1 MNWLKLSALAL
12 LILFLGQLNRW
23 KVFDKL
29 FFVLLGLLVVS
40 FVWSRLSLRGLTVT
54 RWTATD
60 RAQVGDLLVER
71 VRVENTSRFA
81 KLWLE
86 VLDHSE
92 LPGHRLSRVIHLGPR
107 DSANW
112 KAQTWCTRR
121 GRFRLGPMTISSGDP
136 FGLFPTRLVVPYV
149 QELVVYPATVDLS
162 GFRLP
167 HGELA
172 GGSALQRRT
181 PFVTPNAA
189 GIRQYLP
196 GDSFNRIAWSATART
211 GQLMVKEFELDP
223 STDIWVVLDM
233 DQRHHVRA
241 APEDGARR
249 PTGRDALPLSFWLD
263 STEEYAVTIAASLAR
278 HFLDQNR
285 NVGIIANAHQPVVIP
300 ADRGARQMVKILE
313 LLAVLRA
320 DGDRPLAEVLLSEAS
335 VLTRHCA
342 VVVLTPSTEESWVR
356 GLVELAARRA
366 RSIAVI
372 VEPSTFG
379 GAESSLFVVSDLAAV
394 GVPTYLVKYGD
405 DIARALA
412 GQGRG
417 AGVPVASQ

>member
-1 MNWLKLSALAL
+1 MNWLRLSAIAL
-12 LILFLGQLNRW
+12 LVLFLGQLNRW
-23 KVFDKL
+23 TVFDKL
-29 FFVLLGLLVVS
+29 FFILLGLLVVS

-54 RWTATD
+54 RRTATD

-71 VRVENTSRFA
+71 VRVENASRFA
-81 KLWLE
+81 KLWVE

-92 LPGHRLSRVIHLGPR
+92 LPGHRLSRVIHLGVR
-107 DSANW
+107 DAANW
-112 KAQTWCTRR
+112 KAQTWCARR
-121 GRFRLGPMTISSGDP
+121 GRFRLGPMTIASSDP
-136 FGLFPTRLVVPYV
+136 FGLFPTRLVVPYI

-162 GFRLP
+162 GFRLA
-167 HGELA
+167 HGELV

-189 GIRQYLP
+189 GVRQYLP

-233 DQRHHVRA
+233 EQRHHVWA
-241 APEDGARR
+241 VPEGGARR
-249 PTGRDALPLSFWLD
+249 PVGSESPPLSFWLD
-263 STEEYAVTIAASLAR
+263 STEEYVVTIAASLAR

-285 NVGIIANAHQPVVIP
+285 NVGLIANAHQPVIIP
-300 ADRGARQMVKILE
+300 ADRGTRQMVKILE

-320 DGDRPLAEVLLSEAS
+320 DGQRPLAEVLLSEAGS
-335 VLTRHCA
+335 LTRHSTA
-342 VVVLTPSTEESWVR
+342 VVITPSTDESWVR
-356 GLVELAARRA
+356 GLVELSTRHARCL
-366 RSIAVI
+366 AVI

-394 GVPTYLVKYGD
+394 GVPTYLVKHGD
-405 DIARALA
+405 DIARALT

-417 AGVPVASQ
+417 AGVTAVSR